1 MEILQII
8 VLGVVQ
14 GVTEFIPVSSSGHL
28 ILLQN
33 VFGFQESALSLT
45 IFLHFGTFFSVVA
58 YYWVRIVQM
67 VRRPLDRF
75 NFLVVLTAVPAG
87 IAGILFSDFF
97 QNLYTSAS
105 LLGYSFLLTA
115 VLLYASSASFDRV
128 EPNQQKNEKQLRIP
142 DVLWVGLFQC
152 LAILP
157 GVSRSGSTISAGLF
171 RKIDK
176 KVAAELS
183 FLNSI
188 ILILGTNILEMPQI
202 LRGTG
207 GAPALHLA
215 IGFVASAVSGYLA
228 IAILL
233 RILRERS
240 LRPFSYYVAVLGIL
254 VLLDQWFFHLVF

>member
-14 GVTEFIPVSSSGHL
+14 GITEFIPVSSSGHL

-33 VFGFQESALSLT
+33 AFGFQEAALSLT

-58 YYWVRIVQM
+58 YYWVRIVRM
-67 VRRPLDRF
+67 VRQPLDRF

-87 IAGILFSDFF
+87 VVGVLFSDFF
-97 QNLYTSAS
+97 QSLYTNAS

-115 VLLYASSASFDRV
+115 VLLYTSSLSFTRV
-128 EPNQQKNEKQLRIP
+128 APGRQKGEAQLRIP
-142 DVLWVGLFQC
+142 DVLWMGVFQC

-157 GVSRSGSTISAGLF
+157 GVSRSGATLSAGLF

-176 KVAAELS
+176 RVAAEVS

-188 ILILGTNILEMPQI
+188 ILILGANVLEMPQI
-202 LRGTG
+202 LQGGG

-228 IAILL
+228 IAVLL
-233 RILRERS
+233 RVLRERS
-240 LRPFSYYVAVLGIL
+240 LRPFSYYVAVLGVL
-254 VLLDQWFFHLVF
+254 VLLDQWFFRLVF